1 MSLKLKDLYM
11 GKLSKCLLLSSL
23 ALISAAAAAQT
34 LGFNFSVPAQ
44 VSPGQTEVPLEWYTD
59 RYAPAGFSA
68 AASVLTESVSPAG
81 FQTPT
86 PSFYNTQGNK
96 FDLLAGTT
104 SISIE
109 VYIPST
115 WELLPERLAGF
126 WATAVNSTYAVGN
139 DYPIIEFQGPITTEV
154 AGPSYYPNGG
164 VAGFYGWNNTANSGN
179 GGWDLI
185 GLPTGF
191 RYNTWVKLTMA
202 LSGGQFTYTVVN
214 VNGSGPV
221 SISSPLYDPTEAYL
235 GNVILEAYNYD
246 TAYSIKWKKLTGSF
260 NSNGQIVWN

>member
-1 MSLKLKDLYM
+1 LVVLV
-11 GKLSKCLLLSSL
+11 
-23 ALISAAAAAQT
+23 ALGGQAFAQT
-34 LGFNFSVPAQ
+34 LGFDFSVAPQ
-44 VSPGQTEVPLEWYTD
+44 VTAGEAPLEWYTD

-68 AASVLTESVSPAG
+68 ASGILRESVSPSG

-104 SISIE
+104 LISIE
-109 VYIPST
+109 VYVPST

-126 WATAVNSTYAVGN
+126 WATAVNSSYVVGN

-154 AGPSYYPNGG
+154 PGPSYYPNGG
-164 VAGFYGWNNTANSGN
+164 VAGFYGWNNMNN
-179 GGWDLI
+179 GWDYI

-191 RYNTWVKLTMA
+191 RYNSWVKLTMA
-202 LSGGQFTYTVVN
+202 LSSGQFTYIVAN
-214 VNGSGPV
+214 SAGADAV
-221 SISSPLYDPTEAYL
+221 SISSPLSDPTEAYL

-246 TAYSIKWKKLTGSF
+246 APITIEWKALKFSF